1 MEVSRVVNYL
11 LASLLV
17 QVLAV
22 VVWDMLVLLH
32 SDGNVPVRQMIQ
44 VMAIATMG
52 SLRNMSGKVCLETI

>member
-1 MEVSRVVNYL
+1 MEVSRVVNL

-32 SDGNVPVRQMIQ
+32 SDGNVPVRQCSQ
-44 VMAIATMG
+44 KVMAIATMG
-52 SLRNMSGKVCLETI
+52 SLRNMSGMVCLETV